1 MRIGYRRLLMPVAAL
16 AALALIAA
24 GCGSSKKSSSSSSSS
39 TPKTTA
45 SAPASGGGG
54 ASAGGA
60 TVTED
65 ATDFKFSQPKA
76 TAKSGAVTIKLDN
89 QGQTGHAI
97 SVEGKGVEEKKTSTI
112 GPGQSTS
119 LKVNLKPGKYEFY
132 CPVDGHKQL
141 GMKGEIT
148 VK

>member
-1 MRIGYRRLLMPVAAL
+1 MPKGPRRLLIPTAAL
-16 AALALIAA
+16 AALALVAA
-24 GCGSSKKSSSSSSSS
+24 GCGSSNKSSSSNTTS

-45 SAPASGGGG
+45 SAPAGGGGG

-60 TVTED
+60 TLTET

-76 TAKSGAVTIKLDN
+76 TAKSGPVTVKMVN
-89 QGQTGHAI
+89 KGQTAHSI
-97 SVEGKGVEEKKTSTI
+97 NVEGNGLEEKRAGTV
-112 GPGQSTS
+112 GPGQTTS

>member
-1 MRIGYRRLLMPVAAL
+1 MRLPAPVAVL
-16 AALALIAA
+16 AALALVAA
-24 GCGSSKKSSSSSSSS
+24 GCGSSNKSSSSNTSS

-45 SAPASGGGG
+45 TTPASGGGG
-54 ASAGGA
+54 AGGGA
-60 TVTED
+60 TVTET

-76 TAKSGAVTIKLDN
+76 TAKKGPVTVKMVN
-89 QGQTGHAI
+89 QGQTSHSI
-97 SVEGKGVEEKKTSTI
+97 VVEGNGLGEKRAGTI
-112 GPGQSTS
+112 GPGQTTS
-119 LKVNLKPGKYEFY
+119 LKVTLKPGKYEFY

>member
-1 MRIGYRRLLMPVAAL
+1 MRIGTKRLLMPVAAL
-16 AALALIAA
+16 AALALVAA
-24 GCGSSKKSSSSSSSS
+24 GCGSSNKSSSSNTSS
-39 TPKTTA
+39 TPKKTA
-45 SAPASGGGG
+45 TAPAAGGG
-54 ASAGGA
+54 ASAGGGA
-60 TVTED
+60 LTQK

-76 TAKSGAVTIKLDN
+76 TAKSGATTIKLDN
-89 QGQTGHAI
+89 QGQTSHAI
-97 SVEGKGVEEKKTSTI
+97 EVEGNGLKEAKSSTI
-112 GPGQSTS
+112 GPGQTTT